1 MEVDYGLKRFQ
12 LNDISKLRK
21 TGLLCG
27 KKSDLEEEYRH
38 KLNARNL
45 KLYIVIGNDE
55 EYLGLFSITFSSNSK
70 YNCELNIILTQ
81 DFKTRDL
88 IDAVFTLSLREI
100 FVKYLMHK
108 VSITIRS
115 DDELLE
121 SAAMD
126 FGFTQEAILYDEYSD
141 EEGRYI
147 DGGLFYL
154 LLPEYKANNVT
165 FVPFQRGIV
174 AIYGNEEVV
183 SKVSF
188 YKYEQ
193 KIEDRFTSEV
203 AQYIGFADS
212 KGVFLARNNECYK
225 CEDSHAPKE
234 LSKAADQLREF
245 FLKRRETFDI
255 NLDYSSG
262 TDFQQKVW
270 KLLLDVPYG
279 FVISYEDLALKLTDR
294 REDAKNLTR
303 AVGSAC
309 SDNPIP
315 IFIPCHRV
323 IGKNGKLVGYSGG
336 IEFKDFLLQ
345 LESIFTTVL

>member
-21 TGLLCG
+21 AGLLCG
-27 KKSDLEEEYRH
+27 KKSDLEEEFRH
-38 KLNARNL
+38 KLNDKRL
-45 KLYIVIGNDE
+45 KLYIVFDDVEKYVCLI
-55 EYLGLFSITFSSNSK
+55 SITFSVNSK
-70 YNCELNIILTQ
+70 YNCKLSINIPQNFRTSGLLESVFKLTL
-81 DFKTRDL
+81 KE
-88 IDAVFTLSLREI
+88 V

-108 VSITIRS
+108 VSLIIRS
-115 DDELLE
+115 DDVILE
-121 SAAMD
+121 KTATD
-126 FGFTQEAILYDEYSD
+126 FGFTQEAVLYDEFSD
-141 EEGRYI
+141 EEGKYI

-154 LLPEYKANNVT
+154 LLPEYKSNNVT

-174 AIYGNEEVV
+174 AIYGNEDFIQ
-183 SKVSF
+183 KVSF

-193 KIEDRFTSEV
+193 KIDDRFTSEV
-203 AQYIGFADS
+203 AQYIGFADEN
-212 KGVFLARNNECYK
+212 GVFYQRNNECYK
-225 CEDSHAPKE
+225 LEDNHAPKE

-245 FLKRRETFDI
+245 FLKRREKFDVNI
-255 NLDYSSG
+255 DYSSG

-279 FVISYEDLALKLTDR
+279 FVISYEDLALKLTDK
-294 REDAKNLTR
+294 REEAKNLTR